1 MKALLGLNPFKPAA
15 QSVDMPPILDS
26 HNQPRLLRK
35 KNKKPGVVKKKKGDL
50 RSGCDFPLT
59 HITFTNIKSN

>member
-35 KNKKPGVVKKKKGDL
+35 KNKKPGVVKKKMGIYDRGVIFLSLIL
-50 RSGCDFPLT
+50 RLQ
-59 HITFTNIKSN
+59 I

>member
-35 KNKKPGVVKKKKGDL
+35 KNKEPGVVKKKMGIYDRGVIFLSLIL
-50 RSGCDFPLT
+50 RLQ
-59 HITFTNIKSN
+59 I